1 MKDLLNID
9 ILEFLIQVDE
19 TKMYLERFLLNI
31 SWTLNLKCAWY
42 YINVLKTGVFR
53 LSVKKQRR
61 GWIISMVEKVTE
73 RNACKSFPTL
83 IRFSALK

>member
-31 SWTLNLKCAWY
+31 S
-42 YINVLKTGVFR
+42 
-53 LSVKKQRR
+53 
-61 GWIISMVEKVTE
+61 
-73 RNACKSFPTL
+73 
-83 IRFSALK
+83 